1 LSQLRQ
7 AAIASTG
14 DAQQFSPITWEDFV
28 QLVIGLTIQAYQQMR
43 RECPVQKNWEENT
56 FTGRLAADYLLPLAL
71 PLLRL
76 DIRSKVH
83 TQAMKEGTQA
93 TIEAKEMDLSLYGI
107 WESDYLHRRFVWE
120 AKRIGDRTNHS
131 GLISEYV
138 NEAIYRFIGLE
149 YAFGLE
155 DAGVLGYVLAGD
167 IPDIVNEINQS
178 MGRLRKNTLL
188 PPSNHLNIAPA
199 IHQFSDLYR
208 SSHTRTDSSSIQL
221 HHLFLTFDFG
231 NG

>member
-1 LSQLRQ
+1 MSQLRQ
-7 AAIASTG
+7 AAVASAG
-14 DAQQFSPITWEDFV
+14 DSQQFIQITWDDFV
-28 QLVIGLTIQAYQQMR
+28 QLVISLTIQAYHRMR
-43 RECPVQKNWEENT
+43 LECPVQRDWEENT

-83 TQAMKEGTQA
+83 TQAMKEGRQA

-149 YAFGLE
+149 YAAGLP

-167 IPDIVNEINQS
+167 VPDIVSEINGS
-178 MGRLRKNTLL
+178 MGRLRKNPPL
-188 PPSNHLNIAPA
+188 PASNHLKIHPRL
-199 IHQFSDLYR
+199 HQFDNLYR
-208 SSHTRTDSSSIQL
+208 SHHARIDNSSIQL
-221 HHLFLTFDFG
+221 HHLFLTFDFVDG
-231 NG
+231 

>member
-1 LSQLRQ
+1 MSQLHQ

-14 DAQQFSPITWEDFV
+14 DSQQFEQITWEDFV
-28 QLVIGLTIQAYQQMR
+28 QLVIDLTVQAYQQMR
-43 RECPVQKNWEENT
+43 LNCPVQRNWEENT
-56 FTGRLAADYLLPLAL
+56 FTDRLAADYLRPLAF

-83 TQAMKEGTQA
+83 TQAMKEGKQA

-131 GLISEYV
+131 SLISEYV
-138 NEAIYRFIGLE
+138 NEAVYRFIALE
-149 YAFGLE
+149 YAAGLP

-167 IPDIVNEINQS
+167 VPDIVNEINGS
-178 MGRLRKNTLL
+178 MGRLRRNTPLSI
-188 PPSNHLNIAPA
+188 SNHLEIHPP
-199 IHQFSDLYR
+199 IHQFDNLYR
-208 SSHTRTDSSSIQL
+208 SSHARIDNSSIQL
-221 HHLFLTFDFG
+221 HHLFLTFDFVDG
-231 NG
+231 